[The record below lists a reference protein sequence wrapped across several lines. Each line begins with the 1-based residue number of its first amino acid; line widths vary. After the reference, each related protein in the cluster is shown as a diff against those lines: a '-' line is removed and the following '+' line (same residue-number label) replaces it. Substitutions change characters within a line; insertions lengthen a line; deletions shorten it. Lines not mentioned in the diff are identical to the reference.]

1 MYSEITRLLE
11 YWKLAIAMF
20 RNLQDSKLHI
30 PFLQHHSCGYDI
42 SCTATQKNIR
52 PHQQFSAQKRERAVQ
67 QTAEHLQ
74 LATLRIGSAI
84 PCKVMKVA
92 SVLLVSSLTVSTSFI
107 LAPPGRIGS
116 SFCRVAAE
124 QEQGD
129 VLLYSDNGVPDFD
142 AMMDDEFDDDDDD
155 EFDEEEEDDE
165 GDSDEIRKPH
175 ARWSS
180 LKQNKVTDVRKTK
193 KERVVD
199 PRFESKQ
206 DKKRR
211 EFEM

>member
-1 MYSEITRLLE
+1 
-11 YWKLAIAMF
+11 
-20 RNLQDSKLHI
+20 
-30 PFLQHHSCGYDI
+30 
-42 SCTATQKNIR
+42 
-52 PHQQFSAQKRERAVQ
+52 
-67 QTAEHLQ
+67 
-74 LATLRIGSAI
+74 
-84 PCKVMKVA
+84 MKVA
-92 SVLLVSSLTVSTSFI
+92 TVLVVVSSLTVSTSFI

-129 VLLYSDNGVPDFD
+129 VLLFSDSGVPDFD
-142 AMMDDEFDDDDDD
+142 AMMDDEFDDDNEFDD
-155 EFDEEEEDDE
+155 EED
-165 GDSDEIRKPH
+165 GDAGEIRKPH

-180 LKQNKVTDVRKTK
+180 LKQSKVDVRKKT

-211 EFEM
+211 EFKM